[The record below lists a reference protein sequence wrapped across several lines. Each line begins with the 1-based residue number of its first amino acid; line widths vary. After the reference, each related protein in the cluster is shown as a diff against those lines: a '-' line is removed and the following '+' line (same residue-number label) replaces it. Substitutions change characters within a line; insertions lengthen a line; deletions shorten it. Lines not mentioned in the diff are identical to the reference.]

1 MKRVSETTWGGL
13 LSPCSWQL
21 PVHGSG
27 GGGKGSGG
35 CQPSRVITKQTASP
49 LVIRGA
55 GQLCTGAAVKYN
67 LSLIYPLSPHLEK

>member
-1 MKRVSETTWGGL
+1 VKRVSETTWEVCS
-13 LSPCSWQL
+13 LSAPGSFRYT
-21 PVHGSG
+21 GSG
-27 GGGKGSGG
+27 GGGWSGG

-67 LSLIYPLSPHLEK
+67 LSLIYPLSPPHLEK